1 MAEAP
6 SAADLAFRTIVNRHE
21 RQFRTVGD
29 MVYEVLRE
37 SIQTGVFAPGERL
50 RQDQLA
56 EQLGVSR
63 IPVRSALMQLETE
76 GLITVHPYR
85 GATVSEL
92 SADEMRENYEIRGVL
107 EGLALR
113 KAAAAMTPER
123 MKELKQ
129 LAQELNDVRD
139 GEDFLRMRMR
149 FYHELYDGDH
159 HPQLVALIEKLRNDA
174 GRYWLQRHVD
184 YVSPPGERDH
194 GKILDFLDAEDLDG
208 AVRWQQE
215 HLDRVGR
222 QLTELMAADA
232 ERVASSSSS

>member
-1 MAEAP
+1 MGETKAMA
-6 SAADLAFRTIVNRHE
+6 SADVPTEHAFRSIVNRHE

-63 IPVRSALMQLETE
+63 IPVRSALLQLESE
-76 GLITVHPYR
+76 GLIKVHPYR

-92 SADEMRENYEIRGVL
+92 TVDEMRENYEIRGVL
-107 EGLALR
+107 EALALR
-113 KAAAAMTPER
+113 KAAAAMTPKR
-123 MKELKQ
+123 
-129 LAQELNDVRD
+129 LALLRRLARELNDVRD
-139 GEDFLRMRMR
+139 GEEFLRLRTT
-149 FYHELYDGDH
+149 FYHELYDGDRH
-159 HPQLVALIEKLRNDA
+159 QQLVTLIEKLRNDA

-194 GKILDFLDAEDLDG
+194 GEIIEYLVRDDVAG
-208 AVRWQQE
+208 AVAFQQE
-215 HLDRVGR
+215 HLQRVGDR
-222 QLTELMAADA
+222 LIDLMARAG
-232 ERVASSSSS
+232 

>member
-1 MAEAP
+1 MADAEP
-6 SAADLAFRTIVNRHE
+6 AADLAFRSIVSRHE

-123 MKELKQ
+123 MKDLQ
-129 LAQELNDVRD
+129 ALAQELNDVRD
-139 GEDFLRMRMR
+139 GEDFLRQRMR

-174 GRYWLQRHVD
+174 GRYWLQKHVD

-194 GKILDFLDAEDLDG
+194 GKILEFLAADDLDG
-208 AVRWQQE
+208 AVAWQQE
-215 HLDRVGR
+215 HLERVGN

-232 ERVASSSSS
+232 APVAP

>member
-1 MAEAP
+1 MA
-6 SAADLAFRTIVNRHE
+6 SAESTSDAAFRSIADRHG

-37 SIQTGVFAPGERL
+37 SIQKGVFAPGERL

-76 GLITVHPYR
+76 GLIKVHPYR
-85 GATVSEL
+85 GATVAEL
-92 SADEMRENYEIRGVL
+92 SADEMRENYEIRAVL

-113 KAAAAMTPER
+113 KAAAAMTPR
-123 MKELKQ
+123 RLAKLKKM
-129 LAQELNDVRD
+129 ARELNRISD
-139 GEDFLRMRMR
+139 GEDFLRMRMA

-159 HPQLVALIEKLRNDA
+159 HPQLVALIEKLRTDA
-174 GRYWLQRHVD
+174 GRYWLQKHVD
-184 YVSPPGERDH
+184 YVSRPGERDH
-194 GKILDFLDAEDLDG
+194 GKILEFLEADDLEG

-215 HLDRVGR
+215 HLERVGA
-222 QLTELMAADA
+222 QLIELMTRDA
-232 ERVASSSSS
+232 GDA

>member
-1 MAEAP
+1 MATAESP
-6 SAADLAFRTIVNRHE
+6 EDRAFRSIVDRHE

-76 GLITVHPYR
+76 GLIKVHPYR
-85 GATVSEL
+85 GATVAEL
-92 SADEMRENYEIRGVL
+92 SVDEMRENYELRGVL
-107 EGLALR
+107 EALALR
-113 KAAAAMTPER
+113 KAAAAMTKKR
-123 MKELKQ
+123 MTALRK
-129 LAQELNDVRD
+129 LADELNAVSD
-139 GEDFLRMRMR
+139 GEDFLRLRMA
-149 FYHELYDGDH
+149 FYHELYDGDR

-184 YVSPPGERDH
+184 YVSRPGERDH
-194 GKILDFLDAEDLDG
+194 GKILDFLADDDVEG
-208 AVRWQQE
+208 AVAWQQE
-215 HLDRVGR
+215 HLQRVGAR
-222 QLTELMAADA
+222 LADLMTRAGG
-232 ERVASSSSS
+232 